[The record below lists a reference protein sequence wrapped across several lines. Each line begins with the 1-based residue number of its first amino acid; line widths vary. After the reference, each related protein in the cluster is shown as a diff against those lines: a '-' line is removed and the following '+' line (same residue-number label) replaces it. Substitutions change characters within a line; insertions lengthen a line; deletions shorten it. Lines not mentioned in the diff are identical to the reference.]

1 MAVHRDRPLL
11 SPRFEEALAYA
22 ARLHARQARK
32 GSGVPYVSHLLSVAA
47 LVLEHGGDEEQAIA
61 ALLHDA
67 LEDQADRHGGGPALA
82 AEIERRFGP
91 RVRRIVEGCSD
102 WRGEGE
108 RPPWLERKRRYLR
121 AIEDKPADVR
131 LVTAAD
137 KLHNL
142 RSLLQ
147 DHNRLGEAMWAR
159 FTPTP
164 EQALWY
170 HRTLLASFQRSGDLP
185 ETLLQ
190 EIAEALEALQRAVA
204 PRDATSTRPRAVHAS
219 PAG

>member
-1 MAVHRDRPLL
+1 MAVYQDRPLL

-22 ARLHARQARK
+22 ARLHACQARK
-32 GSGVPYVSHLLSVAA
+32 GSGAPYVSHLLSVAA

-67 LEDQADRHGGGPALA
+67 LEDQGERHGGGAALA
-82 AEIERRFGP
+82 DDIELRFGQ

-102 WRGEGE
+102 WNGEGC
-108 RPPWLERKRRYLR
+108 RPPWPERKRRYL
-121 AIEDKPADVR
+121 AALSAKPTDVR

-142 RSLLQ
+142 RSLLR
-147 DHNRLGEAMWAR
+147 DHARLGDAMWAR

-164 EQALWY
+164 RQTLWY
-170 HRTLLASFQRSGDLP
+170 HRSLLETFERCADLPPTLLS
-185 ETLLQ
+185 
-190 EIAEALEALQRAVA
+190 EIAEAVERLERVVSCTE
-204 PRDATSTRPRAVHAS
+204 PTPGDAHPLPP
-219 PAG
+219 PAE